1 VSDSPLPLLPP
12 PPGSWAPARRV
23 VRALRYPVD
32 RFLAIE
38 ASSGV
43 LLLLASAVALAWANS
58 PWAAS
63 YLALWH
69 VPVGLTVGSAGVV
82 LPLHAWIND
91 VGMAVFFFVAG
102 LEIRRE
108 MHQGELS
115 EPRRAALPFAA
126 ALGGMLVPA
135 LVYAAFNAGRPSA
148 GGWGIPMATDI
159 AFAVGVFA
167 LLGGRAPPALRVL
180 LLSLAVIDDLG
191 AIAVIALG
199 YSGSLDPAGLA
210 WALVGFAAIPALQAA
225 GIRSPWPYL
234 PAAALA
240 WWGTYTSGVHAAIAG
255 VALGLLTP
263 VRAWLDA
270 DAVARAAAAT
280 AADLTAAPDAGAGL
294 LPRLHGL
301 ERAVREGVSPAERLQ
316 HRLHGAVAFGVMPV
330 FAFAN
335 AGVPLGAADV
345 TGEGRWVFLG
355 IFFGLLVGKPVGVLL
370 AIAGASGLGVA
381 TRPTGVGWP
390 ALSVLG
396 MAAGIGFTMALF
408 VAQLAFPP
416 GALLETAKLAILAAS
431 TAAGALSLAVGFA
444 VLSPRAAPGAARS
457 LVEAERATDR

>member
-1 VSDSPLPLLPP
+1 
-12 PPGSWAPARRV
+12 
-23 VRALRYPVD
+23 
-32 RFLAIE
+32 
-38 ASSGV
+38 
-43 LLLLASAVALAWANS
+43 
-58 PWAAS
+58 
-63 YLALWH
+63 
-69 VPVGLTVGSAGVV
+69 
-82 LPLHAWIND
+82 
-91 VGMAVFFFVAG
+91 
-102 LEIRRE
+102 
-108 MHQGELS
+108 
-115 EPRRAALPFAA
+115 
-126 ALGGMLVPA
+126 
-135 LVYAAFNAGRPSA
+135 
-148 GGWGIPMATDI
+148 
-159 AFAVGVFA
+159 
-167 LLGGRAPPALRVL
+167 
-180 LLSLAVIDDLG
+180 
-191 AIAVIALG
+191 
-199 YSGSLDPAGLA
+199 
-210 WALVGFAAIPALQAA
+210 
-225 GIRSPWPYL
+225 
-234 PAAALA
+234 
-240 WWGTYTSGVHAAIAG
+240 
-255 VALGLLTP
+255 
-263 VRAWLDA
+263 
-270 DAVARAAAAT
+270 
-280 AADLTAAPDAGAGL
+280 
-294 LPRLHGL
+294 
-301 ERAVREGVSPAERLQ
+301 VSPAERLQ